1 MKVLKLLIIASIITY
16 AAARVLGPQ
25 TVEARRKTKLQSKQ
39 DDEPEGVDV
48 DSDIPVANIQV
59 YEVSSST
66 TSASAEDVAD
76 SVETSVA
83 PISAETTVTSAES
96 TEATISNED
105 DSNPINRYCKCTS
118 FECDCCRDFALPLV
132 PIRGPGCA
140 NIRYLEGDR
149 LSVGIKFGNRVLA
162 NRIVNGRKATPVCLP
177 LPGGFTNFCGRIYGI
192 SKKNENFKA
201 CLGLELRADDEVEA
215 ALRVSCFDFGPRGL
229 KVTDAEPLPPVPA
242 EDEDDDDDDDLF
254 GFGGGDD
261 DDDDDDILGDD
272 DDSDSDDDRPTGQSA
287 NPQPSAAED
296 DDDDDADYT
305 GFSLLSGDF
314 LDDILGGDD
323 DDSSVA
329 QPQPARKNPKR
340 KQVKP
345 QDNTNV
351 ENNEVDGV
359 LDDEETEELVRPVQA
374 DSSDD
379 EEDDDEE
386 DGGIFGIL
394 DDLISDGDDEEESAE
409 EQLEDEVSEEIVQNE
424 LEDDAEDVAEE
435 VDDVTGSVKDADLDN
450 ENDLEDQALEE
461 AVVDDGN

>member
-1 MKVLKLLIIASIITY
+1 
-16 AAARVLGPQ
+16 
-25 TVEARRKTKLQSKQ
+25 
-39 DDEPEGVDV
+39 
-48 DSDIPVANIQV
+48 
-59 YEVSSST
+59 
-66 TSASAEDVAD
+66 
-76 SVETSVA
+76 
-83 PISAETTVTSAES
+83 
-96 TEATISNED
+96 
-105 DSNPINRYCKCTS
+105 
-118 FECDCCRDFALPLV
+118 LPLV

-140 NIRYLEGDR
+140 NIKYLDGDR

-201 CLGLELRADDEVEA
+201 CLGLELRADNDVEA
-215 ALRVSCFDFGPRGL
+215 SLRVSCFDFGPRGL
-229 KVTDAEPLPPVPA
+229 RVTEAEPLPPVPT

-272 DDSDSDDDRPTGQSA
+272 DDSESDDDRPTGQSA
-287 NPQPSAAED
+287 NPQPQTSAAEDD

-323 DDSSVA
+323 DDSSDA
-329 QPQPARKNPKR
+329 SPQPSRKNPKR

-345 QDNTNV
+345 QETLNV
-351 ENNEVDGV
+351 ENNEVDGA
-359 LDDEETEELVRPVQA
+359 LDDDETEELVRPAQA
-374 DSSDD
+374 DSSD
-379 EEDDDEE
+379 EDDDEE

-394 DDLISDGDDEEESAE
+394 DDLISDGDDDDESTE

-424 LEDDAEDVAEE
+424 LDDDAEDVAEE
-435 VDDVTGSVKDADLDN
+435 VEDVTGSLKDAELDN

-461 AVVDDGN
+461 AVVDDDDDSDDDDEDDLDDKPTSYSGLSLLGLRKFFSRFFH